1 MLRNIPSLD
10 QLRHEIRRRICS
22 QCYRR
27 PPHSESLG
35 PEVVR
40 PCELSCPVFVHLP
53 TLRKIAV
60 LRDPMLASRRD
71 AVEHRINEVCG
82 DELAADPSVTCSK
95 PSRDDQP
102 LRRYRKELANAV
114 LELAGEI

>member
-1 MLRNIPSLD
+1 
-10 QLRHEIRRRICS
+10 
-22 QCYRR
+22 
-27 PPHSESLG
+27 
-35 PEVVR
+35 
-40 PCELSCPVFVHLP
+40 
-53 TLRKIAV
+53 
-60 LRDPMLASRRD
+60 MLASRRH